1 MERNAFCMER
11 NGSYMERNTF
21 CMERNA
27 FCMERNPAVA
37 GNAVQQ
43 IFGNKTGVTIPKGL
57 TPEVAAEYL
66 KIVKDLCKKYGPERL
81 CWRDDE
87 LVPHRVGFCGGMFV
101 NLDGDDVPDM
111 ILASERRPDTEYRSA
126 ANEQIWT
133 WRNGSHIAFECDD
146 PYEAY
151 DPAMDV
157 FEGKD
162 RDYIK
167 ADRYRIA
174 MMSIY

>member
-1 MERNAFCMER
+1 MKRAVKKLKVILSIVLMGILMLNMCCLAFCMER
-11 NGSYMERNTF
+11 NGS

-87 LVPHRVGFCGGMFV
+87 LVPHRVGFCGGMFR
-101 NLDGDDVPDM
+101 NLDGDGVTDM
-111 ILASERRPDTEYRSA
+111 VLASREEDRNTE
-126 ANEQIWT
+126 
-133 WRNGSHIAFECDD
+133 
-146 PYEAY
+146 
-151 DPAMDV
+151 
-157 FEGKD
+157 
-162 RDYIK
+162 
-167 ADRYRIA
+167 
-174 MMSIY
+174 